1 MSANPALTKTG
12 KVKLGPLSLAQL
24 KELLEKSSKP
34 KDKAKIR
41 NRIKIVEKQ
50 LHVGKVKIVE
60 TFK

>member
-50 LHVGKVKIVE
+50 LHVGKVKVVE